1 MDEKSEIQKEAS
13 TEENQSTPEPV
24 VTDTEVEVA
33 APEREKP
40 TVTFMGN
47 SYDLMSVVAVT
58 LGGMIL
64 FTCFTCNFGYYCLPF
79 IPVILGIIALIS
91 AKDSVDPE
99 RTKLLSWIGIGSGA
113 FFIIIGLLAFIAYFA
128 FLFFVIGME
137 GFSSGYGGY

>member
-1 MDEKSEIQKEAS
+1 MDEKSDIQEEVS
-13 TEENQSTPEPV
+13 TDENQSTSEL
-24 VTDTEVEVA
+24 VTEAEVT
-33 APEREKP
+33 PERGKP

-113 FFIIIGLLAFIAYFA
+113 FFIIIGILAMIAYF
-128 FLFFVIGME
+128 LFFFFVMGM
-137 GFSSGYGGY
+137 GTMSSGYGGY

>member
-1 MDEKSEIQKEAS
+1 MDEKPDAQQEVS

-33 APEREKP
+33 APERGKP

-64 FTCFTCNFGYYCLPF
+64 FTCLTCNFGYYCLPF